1 MTITYNND
9 LVKALRNTAKLD
21 RNLEESRLLKRQ
33 NRSLTDGTSRPNSV
47 APGTPGPVAPEP
59 IGKPLTKKERE
70 KQDKGKQSVA
80 DSHAQAN
87 ATTNKFLFGARSKNK
102 YSWMTGG
109 ASGSSGANTPVRIKT
124 QGLPGTPGGPS
135 EGEHDKLVLTAD
147 GINKMGAHRE
157 DRKEPGP
164 LVEMRDL
171 VTVLENDGRDVKILQ
186 DIYAW
191 LENPKSRRF

>member
-1 MTITYNND
+1 
-9 LVKALRNTAKLD
+9 
-21 RNLEESRLLKRQ
+21 
-33 NRSLTDGTSRPNSV
+33 
-47 APGTPGPVAPEP
+47 
-59 IGKPLTKKERE
+59 
-70 KQDKGKQSVA
+70 VA

-87 ATTNKFLFGARSKNK
+87 ATTNKFLFGGKSKNK

-109 ASGSSGANTPVRIKT
+109 ASGGSGASTPCRINT
-124 QGLPGTPGGPS
+124 QGLPSTPGGPS
-135 EGEHDKLVLTAD
+135 TGTSEKMMLTAD

-171 VTVLENDGRDVKILQ
+171 VAVLENDGRDIKTLQ

-191 LENPKSRRF
+191 LENPKSKRL